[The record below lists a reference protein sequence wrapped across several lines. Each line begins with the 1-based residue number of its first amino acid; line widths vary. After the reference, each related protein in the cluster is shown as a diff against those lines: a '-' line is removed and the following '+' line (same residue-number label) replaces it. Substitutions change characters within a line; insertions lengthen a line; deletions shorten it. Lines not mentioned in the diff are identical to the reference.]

1 MSGFTE
7 QQIDFMRQAC
17 LLCDNS
23 CLEVRTG
30 CLVVREPSLIEDGS
44 GLRTVRIEGWNKS
57 VHGLASENQDLIHA
71 EQMVVNRALN
81 FGISL
86 KNATVYV
93 TRFPCNRCSSLL
105 VEQGI
110 TRIFYMSDHFTGGNS
125 SLNFLEKQGV
135 TVIQLPEEEVW
146 K

>member
-30 CLVVREPSLIEDGS
+30 CLVVREPSLTEDGS
-44 GLRTVRIEGWNKS
+44 GPRTVRIEGWNKS
-57 VHGLASENQDLIHA
+57 VHSLASKNQDLIHA

-81 FGISL
+81 SGISL
-86 KNATVYV
+86 KNSTVYV
-93 TRFPCNRCSSLL
+93 TRFPCDRCSSLL

-125 SLNFLEKQGV
+125 SLGFLEKQGV
-135 TVIQLPEEEVW
+135 KVAQIPEEEVW

>member
-1 MSGFTE
+1 MAGFTE

-30 CLVVREPSLIEDGS
+30 CLVVREPSLTEDGS
-44 GLRTVRIEGWNKS
+44 GPEWAHIEGWNKS
-57 VHGLASENQDLIHA
+57 VRDLDSENQDLIHA
-71 EQMVVNRALN
+71 ERMAINKALDS
-81 FGISL
+81 GISL

-93 TRFPCNRCSSLL
+93 TRFPCELCSSLL
-105 VEQGI
+105 VERGI

-125 SLNFLEKQGV
+125 SLSFLEEQGV

>member
-1 MSGFTE
+1 MAGFTE
-7 QQIDFMRQAC
+7 QRIDFMRQAC

-30 CLVVREPSLIEDGS
+30 CLVVGEPSLTEDGS
-44 GLRTVRIEGWNKS
+44 ESEGAHVEGWNKS
-57 VHGLASENQDLIHA
+57 VRDPDSENQDLIHA
-71 EQMVVNRALN
+71 EQMAINKALDS
-81 FGISL
+81 GISL
-86 KNATVYV
+86 KNAPVYV
-93 TRFPCNRCSSLL
+93 TRFPCNRSSSLL

>member
-1 MSGFTE
+1 MAGFTE
-7 QQIDFMRQAC
+7 QRIDFMRQAC

-30 CLVVREPSLIEDGS
+30 CLVVREPSLTEDGS
-44 GLRTVRIEGWNKS
+44 GSGEVSVKGWNKS
-57 VHGLASENQDLIHA
+57 VHGPASENQDLIHA
-71 EQMVVNRALN
+71 EQMAINKALDS
-81 FGISL
+81 GISL

-93 TRFPCNRCSSLL
+93 TRFPCELCSSLL
-105 VEQGI
+105 VERGI

-125 SLNFLEKQGV
+125 SLSFLEEQGV

>member
-30 CLVVREPSLIEDGS
+30 CLIVGKPFLTEEGPGS
-44 GLRTVRIEGWNKS
+44 EGVHVEGWNKS
-57 VHGLASENQDLIHA
+57 VRDPDSENWDLTHA
-71 EQMVVNRALN
+71 EQMAINKALDS
-81 FGISL
+81 GISL

-93 TRFPCNRCSSLL
+93 TRFPCDNCSRLL

-110 TRIFYMSDHFTGGNS
+110 SCIYYMSDHFTGGNS
-125 SLNFLEKQGV
+125 SLGFLEKQGV
-135 TVIQLPEEEVW
+135 KVIQIPEEEVW

>member
-1 MSGFTE
+1 MS
-7 QQIDFMRQAC
+7 
-17 LLCDNS
+17 
-23 CLEVRTG
+23 VK
-30 CLVVREPSLIEDGS
+30 
-44 GLRTVRIEGWNKS
+44 GWNKS
-57 VHGLASENQDLIHA
+57 VHGPASENQDLIHA
-71 EQMVVNRALN
+71 EQMAINKALDS
-81 FGISL
+81 GISL

-93 TRFPCNRCSSLL
+93 TRFPCDNCSSLL

-125 SLNFLEKQGV
+125 SLGFLEEQGV

>member
-1 MSGFTE
+1 MAGFTE

-30 CLVVREPSLIEDGS
+30 CLVVGEPSLTEDGS
-44 GLRTVRIEGWNKS
+44 GPRTVRIEGWNKS

-71 EQMVVNRALN
+71 EQMAINKALDS
-81 FGISL
+81 GISL

-93 TRFPCNRCSSLL
+93 TRFPCELCSSLL
-105 VEQGI
+105 VERGI
-110 TRIFYMSDHFTGGNS
+110 TMIFYMSDHFTGGNS
-125 SLNFLEKQGV
+125 SLDFLEKRGV
-135 TVIQLPEEEVW
+135 KVAQIPEEEVW